1 MHDILRAEVRRF
13 ANTCLWS
20 WQGWTAAWSSE
31 KTLRQWTIVHA
42 LSVVLALALD
52 LTAAERALIVALG
65 FLLLAA
71 ELANTAVETVVNHL
85 SPDQHPLAKKAKDCG
100 SACVAVTALAGG
112 AAWLVILT
120 G

>member
-1 MHDILRAEVRRF
+1 MQDILRAEARRF

-20 WQGWTAAWSSE
+20 WQGWTAAWASE

-42 LSVVLALALD
+42 LSVVLAFALD

-71 ELANTAVETVVNHL
+71 ELVNTAVETVVNHL
-85 SPDQHPLAKKAKDCG
+85 SPEHHPLAKKAKDCG
-100 SACVAVTALAGG
+100 SACVALAVV
-112 AAWLVILT
+112 AAGVAWGVVLL